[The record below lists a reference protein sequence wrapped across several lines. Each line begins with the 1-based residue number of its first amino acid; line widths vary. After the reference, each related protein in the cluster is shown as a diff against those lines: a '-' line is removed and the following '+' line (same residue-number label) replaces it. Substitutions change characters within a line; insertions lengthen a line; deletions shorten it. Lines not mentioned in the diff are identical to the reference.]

1 MDTNK
6 ETYQTPSVLIFEV
19 KTEGVI
25 CGTVTIDPGLT
36 VEYMRWE
43 MYIHPTTS

>member
-25 CGTVTIDPGLT
+25 CQSVGNRGNYTEDDDNPFA
-36 VEYMRWE
+36 
-43 MYIHPTTS
+43 